1 MTIEQIKQPVID
13 EFKQFQ
19 EEYKRHTQTGV
30 ELLDKVCQYLG
41 TFPGK
46 QLRPLLVLLAAKACG
61 HLSPKHIKLAVA
73 IEMLHNAS
81 LMHDDVVD
89 ESDSRRNHDSI
100 RHRFG
105 NQVAVLSGDY
115 FLSQVM
121 MLFHEVDDNES
132 FDIMCNTVAIM
143 CQGELMQLDSINKD
157 IQESS
162 YIDIIGRKTAS
173 LMSACC
179 QFGAYS
185 FDNKDHDMYVQ
196 HLKDFGY
203 HYGIA
208 FQIRDD
214 VNDFNSQHDVAMPA
228 GTSADKLIAEHTLLA
243 QQALAPLPDSAAKD
257 VLLAML
263 LPSAPQP
270 VR

>member
-13 EFKQFQ
+13 EYKQFQ
-19 EEYKRHTQTGV
+19 EAYQRQTHTGV
-30 ELLDKVCQYLG
+30 ELLDKVCDYLG
-41 TFPGK
+41 SFPGK

-61 HLSPKHIKLAVA
+61 HLNQCHIKLAVA

-89 ESDSRRNHDSI
+89 ESDARREHDSI

-121 MLFHEVDDNES
+121 MLFHEINDQQA
-132 FDIMCNTVAIM
+132 FDTLCNTVAIM

-157 IQESS
+157 IKESS

-173 LMSACC
+173 LMATCC
-179 QFGAYS
+179 QLGAS
-185 FDNKDHDMYVQ
+185 SMTPDQQSPYVQ
-196 HLKDFGY
+196 CLKDYGY

-214 VNDFNSQHDVAMPA
+214 VNDFNSQHDVALPQGA
-228 GTSADKLIAEHTLLA
+228 SAEKLIAEHT
-243 QQALAPLPDSAAKD
+243 ALAEKALNPLPDSDAKR

-270 VR
+270 VH

>member
-1 MTIEQIKQPVID
+1 MTIEQIKQPVI
-13 EFKQFQ
+13 
-19 EEYKRHTQTGV
+19 EEYKQFKEQYSHHTHTGV
-30 ELLDKVCQYLG
+30 ELLDKVCEYLSS
-41 TFPGK
+41 FPGK

-61 HLSPKHIKLAVA
+61 HLGPKHIKLAIA

-100 RHRFG
+100 RHKFG

-115 FLSQVM
+115 YLSQVM
-121 MLFHEVDDNES
+121 LLFHEINDTKA
-132 FDIMCNTVAIM
+132 FDTLCNTVAIM
-143 CQGELMQLDSINKD
+143 CQGELMQLDSINKT
-157 IQESS
+157 IKESS

-173 LMSACC
+173 LMATCC
-179 QFGAYS
+179 QLGAS
-185 FDNKDHDMYVQ
+185 TMDPDQPDLYVEN
-196 HLKDFGY
+196 LRDFGY

-214 VNDFNSQHDVAMPA
+214 LNDFNSQHDVALPQGA
-228 GTSADKLIAEHTLLA
+228 SVEKLIAEHT
-243 QQALAPLPDSAAKD
+243 ALAEKALEPLPDSEAKR

-270 VR
+270 VH